1 MPMETSMNPKRSI
14 PINYLEYNSADELPQ
29 DEKLLAIKAIEATKT
44 SYSPYS
50 EFAVGA
56 AVLLQNGETIL
67 SSNQENGAYPSGM
80 CAERVALFYAGSQ
93 FPDIPVKAI
102 AIAANHKGVPAQQPI
117 APCGACRQVM
127 IESQMR
133 GKMPFKVVMVG
144 EAKVIVVEDATLLL
158 PFTFSNVFNATH

>member
-1 MPMETSMNPKRSI
+1 MGINKSI
-14 PINYLEYNSADELPQ
+14 ALNYFEYSSIDELQ
-29 DEKLLAIKAIEATKT
+29 GNDKSLALQAIEATKS

-56 AVLLQNGETIL
+56 ALLLDNDDVIL

-80 CAERVALFYAGSQ
+80 CAERVAIFYAGSK
-93 FPDIPVKAI
+93 FPDIPIKAI
-102 AIAANHKGVPAQQPI
+102 AIAANYKEAIPQQPI

-133 GKMPFKVVMVG
+133 GGKPFKVIMVG
-144 EAKVIVVEDATLLL
+144 ERKIVIVEDATFLL

>member
-1 MPMETSMNPKRSI
+1 MPMKTSMGQKKNLSI
-14 PINYLEYNSADELPQ
+14 SYLEYNSVDELPQ
-29 DEKLLAIKAIEATKT
+29 DDKLLAVKAIEATKT

-56 AVLLQNGETIL
+56 AVLLHNGETIL

-80 CAERVALFYAGSQ
+80 CAERVALFYVGSQ
-93 FPDIPVKAI
+93 FPDVPIKAI
-102 AIAANHKGVPAQQPI
+102 AIAANHKGASSQQPI

-133 GKMPFKVVMVG
+133 GKKPFKVIMVG
-144 EAKVIVVEDATLLL
+144 EKKVVVVEDATFLL

>member
-1 MPMETSMNPKRSI
+1 MGINKSI
-14 PINYLEYNSADELPQ
+14 SLNYFEYSSIDELQ
-29 DEKLLAIKAIEATKT
+29 GNDKSLALQAIEATKS

-56 AVLLQNGETIL
+56 ALLLDNDDVVL

-80 CAERVALFYAGSQ
+80 CAERVAIFYAGSK
-93 FPDIPVKAI
+93 FPDIPIKAI
-102 AIAANHKGVPAQQPI
+102 AIAANYKGAIPQQPL

-133 GKMPFKVVMVG
+133 GGKPFKVIMVG
-144 EAKVIVVEDATLLL
+144 ERKIVIVEDATFLL